1 MRNGL
6 AFVLSLAFAL
16 AACGEPERRGG
27 LSPDEERRLDNAAKM
42 LDDTMVFEASPEGS
56 NEGAPLPPPANGQ

>member
-1 MRNGL
+1 MIARAL
-6 AFVLSLAFAL
+6 PVLSLALIL

-42 LDDTMVFEASPEGS
+42 LDDNMVIDTSGE
-56 NEGAPLPPPANGQ
+56 PAANTQ